1 VYQKLQIIKKMRED
15 FAIINLGLGKSMG
28 FLFKLKKLRIFYL
41 TQKELDNEIFNYPQ
55 LRKCKNKLFSSNK

>member
-1 VYQKLQIIKKMRED
+1 MRED